1 MNGNAWL
8 VFLATA
14 TLEFGVLLLAGWII
28 WIDFTPQER
37 TVVAS
42 LWISHAGMPILT
54 VLFLLLAI
62 GLGVNL
68 VFRWYITPLRVAAE
82 QVRTIAMT
90 NPNHRLVLD
99 GRPELQ
105 ELINSINLLAEH
117 YQARAKDVQTR
128 IREASAALEE
138 EKTTLATLMAKLTQG
153 VLVCNHEGRIILY
166 NQSAQRL
173 LETSRGSQGSTDW
186 IGLGRSVYGLLDEN
200 LIRHALAHIHHRLD
214 QNGSGLMVPFLA
226 TRYDGQLL
234 RVHLVPVLDKANA
247 LTGYILTLEDITRLT
262 ETESRRGVLLQSL
275 TQGQRGSIANIRA
288 AIETMLEY
296 PEMDDGRRQQFQ
308 SVIRDEALKLS
319 RHLDQ
324 LEAEYAQDLNFQWP
338 LEQMLGSDLLAAI
351 EHHLNEDLGVAVEM
365 SAPLEPL
372 WLKVDSYSLV
382 QSLKFVIV
390 ELRQHYQATKLTLKL
405 DRQRLFACMELSW
418 EGVMLDMETLRSWGK
433 QVVMTDKGGAAL
445 TLHDVIERHGG
456 AVWSH
461 TQSAASPRYLR
472 LLLPVAE
479 NHKEPLR
486 ENPADSPIQDY
497 DFRLFSYSAPTTD
510 RETLPLIELSYTV
523 IDTETTGLDPA
534 GGDEII
540 ALGAVRVVKGRILQR
555 EIFDS
560 FVKPRR
566 AIAPA
571 ATAIHG
577 ISPAMLRGE
586 APLEE
591 VLPGFH
597 RFVEDTVL
605 VGHNVAFDMRF
616 LELSAART
624 GLAFTQPVLD
634 TLLLS
639 YVVNPHQ
646 EAQSLEEIA
655 KRLGIVVS
663 GRHTALGDALITAQV
678 FVALIPL
685 LAARNIHT
693 FSQAKAASE
702 KTIHARIKY

>member
-14 TLEFGVLLLAGWII
+14 TLEFGVILLAGWII

-37 TVVAS
+37 AFVAG

-54 VLFLLLAI
+54 VLFLLLVL

-68 VFRWYITPLRVAAE
+68 VFRWYITPLRSAAE

-90 NPNHRLVLD
+90 NPSHRLSLE

-105 ELINSINLLAEH
+105 ELIKSINLLAEC
-117 YQARAKDVQTR
+117 YQSKTVDVQAR
-128 IREASAALEE
+128 IREANAALEE
-138 EKTTLATLMAKLTQG
+138 EKTTLAALMAKLTQG

-173 LETSRGSQGSTDW
+173 LQSRRDSKGSADW
-186 IGLGRSVYGLLDEN
+186 IGLGRSVFGLLDEN

-214 QNGSGLMVPFLA
+214 QNSSALMVPFLA
-226 TRYDGQLL
+226 ARYDGQLL
-234 RVHLVPVLDKANA
+234 RVHLVPVLDKVNV
-247 LTGYILTLEDITRLT
+247 LTGYILTLEDVTRLT

-275 TQGQRGSIANIRA
+275 SQGQRGAIANIRA
-288 AIETMLEY
+288 AIETIVEY
-296 PEMDDGRRQQFQ
+296 PDMDDGRRQQFQ
-308 SVIRDEALKLS
+308 KVIRDEALKLS

-324 LEAEYAQDLNFQWP
+324 LEAEYAQDLSFQWP

-351 EHHLNEDLGVAVEM
+351 EHHLNEDLGVAIEM

-372 WLKVDSYSLV
+372 WLKVDSYSVV
-382 QSLKFVIV
+382 QSLKFVV
-390 ELRQHYQATKLTLKL
+390 TELRQHYQAIKLTLKL
-405 DRQRLFACMELSW
+405 ERQRLFACMELCW
-418 EGVMLDMETLRSWGK
+418 DGVMLDMETLRGWGK
-433 QVVMTDKGGAAL
+433 QVVMTDKCGASL

-472 LLLPVAE
+472 LLLPVIE
-479 NHKEPLR
+479 DDKQVSEHTG
-486 ENPADSPIQDY
+486 DTPIQDY
-497 DFRLFSYSAPTTD
+497 DFRLFSHSAPISEQ
-510 RETLPLIELSYTV
+510 ETLPLVDLNYTV

-534 GGDEII
+534 DGDEII

-571 ATAIHG
+571 STAIHG
-577 ISPAMLRGE
+577 ISFTMLRGE
-586 APLEE
+586 SPLEE
-591 VLPGFH
+591 VLPRFH
-597 RFVEDTVL
+597 RFVEDTIL

-624 GLAFTQPVLD
+624 GLTFTQPVLD

-655 KRLGIVVS
+655 KRLGITVS

-685 LAARNIHT
+685 LAERKIYT
-693 FSQAKAASE
+693 VSQARAACE
-702 KTIHARIKY
+702 NTVYAHIKY

>member
-1 MNGNAWL
+1 MRGNAWL

-14 TLEFGVLLLAGWII
+14 TLELGVILVAGWII
-28 WIDFTPQER
+28 WIDLTPQER
-37 TVVAS
+37 ATVAS

-62 GLGVNL
+62 GLAVNL
-68 VFRWYITPLRVAAE
+68 VFRWYITPLRSAAE

-90 NPNHRLVLD
+90 NPSHRLPLA
-99 GRPELQ
+99 GRPELH
-105 ELINSINLLAEH
+105 ELIKSINLLAEC
-117 YQARAKDVQTR
+117 YQSRTADVKSR
-128 IREASAALEE
+128 IREANAALEE
-138 EKTTLATLMAKLTQG
+138 EKTTLAALMAKLTQG

-173 LETSRGSQGSTDW
+173 LEGRRGTRGTTDW
-186 IGLGRSVYGLLDEN
+186 IGLGRSVYGLLDKN
-200 LIRHALAHIHHRLD
+200 LIRHALAHIHHRLH
-214 QNGSGLMVPFLA
+214 QEGSGQMVPFLA

-234 RVHLVPVLDKANA
+234 RVHLVPVFDKINA

-262 ETESRRGVLLQSL
+262 EIESRRGVLLQALS
-275 TQGQRGSIANIRA
+275 QGQRGSIANIRA
-288 AIETMLEY
+288 AIETMVEY
-296 PEMDDGRRQQFQ
+296 PEMDNRRRQQFQ

-372 WLKVDSYSLV
+372 WLKVDSYSIV
-382 QSLKFVIV
+382 QSLKFVIT
-390 ELRQHYQATKLTLKL
+390 ELKQHYQAIKPTLKL
-405 DRQRLFACMELSW
+405 ERQRLFACMELCW
-418 EGVMLDMETLRSWGK
+418 QGVMLDMETLRGWGK
-433 QVVMTDKGGAAL
+433 QVVMSDKCGASL

-461 TQSAASPRYLR
+461 TQGAASLRYLR

-479 NHKEPLR
+479 DDKGHFSEQPG
-486 ENPADSPIQDY
+486 DPIQDY
-497 DFRLFSYSAPTTD
+497 DFRLFNHSVQVSEQ
-510 RETLPLIELSYTV
+510 ETLPLADVSYTV
-523 IDTETTGLDPA
+523 LDTETTGLNPV

-571 ATAIHG
+571 STAIHG

-586 APLEE
+586 PPLEE
-591 VLPGFH
+591 VLPRFH
-597 RFVEDTVL
+597 RFVEDTIL

-616 LELSAART
+616 LELSTTRT

-655 KRLGIVVS
+655 KRFGITVR

-685 LAARNIHT
+685 LAERDIHT
-693 FSQAKAASE
+693 VSQAKAACE
-702 KTIHARIKY
+702 NTLYARITY

>member
-1 MNGNAWL
+1 MKGNAWL

-14 TLEFGVLLLAGWII
+14 TLEFGVLLVAGWVI

-37 TVVAS
+37 AVMAS

-54 VLFLLLAI
+54 LLFLLLAI

-68 VFRWYITPLRVAAE
+68 IFRWYITPLRGTAE

-90 NPNHRLVLD
+90 NPNHRLTAD

-105 ELINSINLLAEH
+105 ELIKSINLLAER
-117 YQARAKDVQTR
+117 YQARTEDVQTR
-128 IREASAALEE
+128 IREANATLEE
-138 EKTTLATLMAKLTQG
+138 EKTTLAALMAKLTQG

-173 LETSRGSQGSTDW
+173 LENSRGSKGSADW

-214 QNGSGLMVPFLA
+214 QNGAGLMVPFLA

-234 RVHLVPVLDKANA
+234 RVHLVPVLDKVSA

-275 TQGQRGSIANIRA
+275 SQGQRGSIANIRA
-288 AIETMLEY
+288 AIETVLEY
-296 PEMDDGRRQQFQ
+296 PDMDDGRRQQFQ
-308 SVIRDEALKLS
+308 TVIRDEALKLS

-351 EHHLNEDLGVAVEM
+351 EHHLNEDLGIAVEM

-372 WLKVDSYSLV
+372 WLKVDSYSVV
-382 QSLKFVIV
+382 QSLKFVIT
-390 ELRQHYQATKLTLKL
+390 ELRQHYQAIKPTLKL
-405 DRQRLFACMELSW
+405 ERQRLFACMELCW
-418 EGVMLDMETLRSWGK
+418 EGAMLDMETLRGWGK
-433 QVVMTDKGGAAL
+433 QVVMTDKSGASL
-445 TLHDVIERHGG
+445 TLHDVIKRHGG

-461 TQSAASPRYLR
+461 TQDAASPRYLR

-479 NHKEPLR
+479 DDKGQFSEHP
-486 ENPADSPIQDY
+486 DDPIQDY
-497 DFRLFSYSAPTTD
+497 DFRLFSHSVPLAEQ
-510 RETLPLIELSYTV
+510 ETLPLIDLSYTV
-523 IDTETTGLDPA
+523 LDTETTGLDPA

-566 AIAPA
+566 AISLAS
-571 ATAIHG
+571 TAIHG
-577 ISPAMLRGE
+577 IAPAMLRGE
-586 APLEE
+586 SPLEE
-591 VLPGFH
+591 VLPRFH

-605 VGHNVAFDMRF
+605 IGHNVAFDMRF
-616 LELSAART
+616 LELSGART
-624 GLAFTQPVLD
+624 GLTFMQPVLD

-639 YVVNPHQ
+639 YAVNPHQ

-685 LAARNIHT
+685 LAERNIYT
-693 FSQAKAASE
+693 FSQARAACE
-702 KTIHARIKY
+702 NTVYAQIKY